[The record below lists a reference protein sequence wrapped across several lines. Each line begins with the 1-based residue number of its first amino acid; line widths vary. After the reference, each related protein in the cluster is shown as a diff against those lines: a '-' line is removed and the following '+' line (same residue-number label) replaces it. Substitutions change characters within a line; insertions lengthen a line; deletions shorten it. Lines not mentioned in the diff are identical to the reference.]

1 MEAREARRRLKEAKR
16 VAVLTGA
23 GISAPS
29 GIPTFR
35 DAGGLWK
42 DFRIED
48 YATPEAY
55 RRDPLKVWEWYAW
68 RYANAMQAQPNRAH
82 RLLAELERQ
91 FTTPSP
97 HVGDRLTPTA
107 REGSGFLLVTQNVDG
122 LHARAGSTHLVE
134 LHGSIGRARC
144 EECGAR
150 FPLPDPSL
158 FIPPPVCPKCGGR
171 GRPDV
176 VWFGE
181 LLPPGAFER
190 AENAFAK
197 AEVALVVGTSAEVEP
212 AASLGRLASWAGAYL
227 IEINPNQTPLSRLAD
242 CSLRMGAVEGLEAL
256 LFPTSLLDLE

>member
-134 LHGSIGRARC
+134 L
-144 EECGAR
+144 
-150 FPLPDPSL
+150 
-158 FIPPPVCPKCGGR
+158 
-171 GRPDV
+171 
-176 VWFGE
+176 
-181 LLPPGAFER
+181 
-190 AENAFAK
+190 
-197 AEVALVVGTSAEVEP
+197 
-212 AASLGRLASWAGAYL
+212 
-227 IEINPNQTPLSRLAD
+227 
-242 CSLRMGAVEGLEAL
+242 
-256 LFPTSLLDLE
+256 

>member
-1 MEAREARRRLKEAKR
+1 MDLREARRRLSGAGR

-55 RRDPLKVWEWYAW
+55 RRDPLRVWEWYAW
-68 RYANAMQAQPNRAH
+68 RYTSAMQAQPNRAH
-82 RLLAELERQ
+82 RLLAELERR

-97 HVGDRLTPTA
+97 QVGERLTPTA

-122 LHARAGSTHLVE
+122 LHARAGSVHLVE
-134 LHGSIGRARC
+134 LHGSLGRARC
-144 EECGAR
+144 EVCEVR
-150 FPLPDPSL
+150 FPLPEPSL
-158 FIPPPVCPKCGGR
+158 FVPPPVCPRCGGW

-181 LLPPGAFER
+181 PLPPGAFER
-190 AENAFAK
+190 AEAAFAK
-197 AEVALVVGTSAEVEP
+197 AEVALVIGTSAEVEP

-227 IEINPNQTPLSRLAD
+227 IEINPNETPLSRLAD
-242 CSLRMGAVEGLEAL
+242 CSLRMEAIEGLEAL
-256 LFPTSLLDLE
+256 LSPTLLLGPG

>member
-150 FPLPDPSL
+150 FPLPDPGL

-197 AEVALVVGTSAEVEP
+197 AEVALVVGTSAEIEP

-242 CSLRMGAVEGLEAL
+242 CSLRMGAIEGLEAL
-256 LFPTSLLDLE
+256 LSPTSLLDLE